1 MVTCI
6 TKTANDKLAR
16 QGKAHTHTHTERK
29 SGTHRYKSEG
39 SLSGKYVKLSDTIS
53 TAQDRKR
60 LEW

>member
-16 QGKAHTHTHTERK
+16 QGTHTHTDRK

>member
-6 TKTANDKLAR
+6 TKTANDKLR
-16 QGKAHTHTHTERK
+16 ERERA
-29 SGTHRYKSEG
+29 SGAHRYKSEG

-53 TAQDRKR
+53 TAQDSKR

>member
-16 QGKAHTHTHTERK
+16 QRERK
-29 SGTHRYKSEG
+29 SGAHRYKSEG

-53 TAQDRKR
+53 TAQDSKR